1 MYVCMIPE
9 DWSFVID
16 FEKIV
21 YVVQLGPKPNLKP
34 KPWFWT
40 KANTKVTFNTTHNH
54 NHPPPTQT
62 FGPVT
67 GIIVS

>member
-40 KANTKVTFNTTHNH
+40 KANTKVTFNTTHHHTNFS
-54 NHPPPTQT
+54 PRMDCTRT
-62 FGPVT
+62 ITILV
-67 GIIVS
+67 

>member
-21 YVVQLGPKPNLKP
+21 YV
-34 KPWFWT
+34 F
-40 KANTKVTFNTTHNH
+40 
-54 NHPPPTQT
+54 
-62 FGPVT
+62 
-67 GIIVS
+67 IIKSIEIY